1 MHEGMSPF
9 RLAAILTV
17 TVALVLYTLGTIKGQ
32 RAHRATPGVRGFMS
46 VGLVFDVLATLQMI
60 RLAGTLV
67 PGFHGV
73 LGYSSLTLMAIE
85 VGLIWRHWRA
95 QGGAEIP
102 RGQRTYAWVAYVYWV
117 IAFLVG
123 GAMEGMAHHAG
134 S

>member
-1 MHEGMSPF
+1 M
-9 RLAAILTV
+9 RLQSDRSALALS
-17 TVALVLYTLGTIKGQ
+17 VAPAGITLYTIGTIKGQ
-32 RAHRATPGVRGFMS
+32 RAHRATPGMRGFMS

-85 VGLIWRHWRA
+85 VVLIWRHWRA

-102 RGQRTYAWVAYVYWV
+102 RGQLSLPTRRSRSSRWPPASRRTKRRAPQWNRA
-117 IAFLVG
+117 
-123 GAMEGMAHHAG
+123 
-134 S
+134 